1 MHPPPKMPLRR
12 WQAQTHRLM
21 SNRKQ
26 ILKGK
31 SGGER
36 VLLWPERFRLRHQPP
51 ATSFNGSLERTRD
64 RRLRRRPRRPA
75 VGADTH
81 NESPIRNTAAGF
93 GGLVHDQSTSS
104 LL

>member
-12 WQAQTHRLM
+12 WQARTHRLM

-51 ATSFNGSLERTRD
+51 AISFNGSLEYARD
-64 RRLRRRPRRPA
+64 RHLRRRPRRPV
-75 VGADTH
+75 VGADPH
-81 NESPIRNTAAGF
+81 NESPIGNTAAGF
-93 GGLVHDQSTSS
+93 GRLAHDQSTSS